1 MTDKI
6 IVYSTCGSIEEAERI
21 ARQLVESR
29 VAACVQITPGVR
41 SFYRWHGKLE
51 EDEEFRLTIKSRRD
65 LFEPLCAE
73 LRKLHSYDVP
83 QILAVP
89 VVDGGANYLE
99 WMDEELQAPRKL

>member
-6 IVYSTCGSIEEAERI
+6 IVYSTCCSLEEAQRI

-29 VAACVQITPGVR
+29 VAACVQITPGVK
-41 SFYRWHGKLE
+41 SFYRWQGKLE

-65 LFEPLCAE
+65 LFDSLCAE

-89 VVDGGANYLE
+89 VVDGGASYLE
-99 WMDEELQAPRKL
+99 WMEKELQAPRKL